1 MEKLTDYNSELIAL
15 FKRETAEGKNQAYM
29 VTVARDGES
38 PVRSIYRYDNAVDAA
53 AGYAAY
59 TDWGFAKDYLTVEL
73 YEPTGRV
80 HTKVL
85 RRPRGGE
92 CVFVKQNYYDAAD
105 IIKKLK
111 GQVSDES
118 YDYLVHEFG
127 KLFSK
132 DNQRFDYERFVEDL
146 DSKASL
152 EDR

>member
-1 MEKLTDYNSELIAL
+1 MEKLPDYNSELIAL

-29 VTVARDGES
+29 VTIARDGET
-38 PVRSIYRYDNAVDAA
+38 PVRSIYRFDNAVDAA

-92 CVFVKQNYYDAAD
+92 CVFVRQDYHEATE

-111 GQVSDES
+111 DKVSEEV
-118 YDYLVHEFG
+118 YDYLVREFG

-132 DNQRFDYERFVEDL
+132 DNQRFDYERFVQSL
-146 DSKASL
+146 DSSASL
-152 EDR
+152 ED

>member
-1 MEKLTDYNSELIAL
+1 MEKLPDYNSELIAL

-29 VTVARDGES
+29 VTIARDGES
-38 PVRSIYRYDNAVDAA
+38 PVRSIYRFDNAVDAA

-92 CVFVKQNYYDAAD
+92 CVFVRQDYHEATE
-105 IIKKLK
+105 IIKNLK
-111 GQVSDES
+111 DKVSGEA
-118 YDYLVHEFG
+118 YDYLVREFG

-132 DNQRFDYERFVEDL
+132 DNQRFDYERFVQSL
-146 DSKASL
+146 DSDASL
-152 EDR
+152 ED

>member
-1 MEKLTDYNSELIAL
+1 MEKLPDYNSELIAL

-29 VTVARDGES
+29 VTIARDGES
-38 PVRSIYRYDNAVDAA
+38 PVRSIYRFDNAVDAA

-92 CVFVKQNYYDAAD
+92 CVFVRQDYHEATE

-111 GQVSDES
+111 DRVSEEA
-118 YDYLVHEFG
+118 YDYLVREFG

-132 DNQRFDYERFVEDL
+132 DNQRFDYERFVQSL
-146 DSKASL
+146 DSDASL
-152 EDR
+152 ED